1 MVEAVIRRP
10 AAADLTV
17 VTAAACLVGSELIHT
32 VVLPEHLREWWAAG
46 VFFAVVSLLEGGLA
60 AAVLFAPSRRVWLA
74 ALTLS
79 VATVAVWA
87 WSRTA
92 GLPFGPDPWTP
103 EAVGRADVA
112 AGVLELVTAA
122 AAVALLRRP
131 AAASGPP
138 AGWQSSRIAT
148 IKVLAIV
155 ALATAFG
162 IQGAGA
168 HAHHRGHA
176 PPAPINVPR

>member
-10 AAADLTV
+10 AATELTV
-17 VTAAACLVGSELIHT
+17 VTAAACLVGSELIHI

-46 VFFAVVSLLEGGLA
+46 VFFAVLGVLEGGLA
-60 AAVLFAPSRRVWLA
+60 AAVLFAPSRRVWQA

-79 VATVAVWA
+79 LATVAVWA

-112 AGVLELVTAA
+112 ASVLELVTAA

-131 AAASGPP
+131 AAASGAP
-138 AGWQSSRIAT
+138 AGGHPSRIAT
-148 IKVLAIV
+148 IEVLAVV

-168 HAHHRGHA
+168 HAHHHGDE
-176 PPAPINVPR
+176 PPDPINVPR

>member
-10 AAADLTV
+10 AAADPMV
-17 VTAAACLVGSELIHT
+17 VTAAASLVGSELIHV

-46 VFFAVVSLLEGGLA
+46 VFFAVVSALEGGVA
-60 AAVLFAPSRRVWLA
+60 AAALFGPSRRVWQA
-74 ALTLS
+74 ALALS
-79 VATVAVWA
+79 LATVAVWA

-112 AGVLELVTAA
+112 ASVLELATAA
-122 AAVALLRRP
+122 AAGALLRRP
-131 AAASGPP
+131 AAASGAP
-138 AGWQSSRIAT
+138 AGGRPSLAT
-148 IKVLAIV
+148 IEVLAVV

-168 HAHHRGHA
+168 HAHHRGDA
-176 PPAPINVPR
+176 PPDPINVPR

>member
-1 MVEAVIRRP
+1 M
-10 AAADLTV
+10 
-17 VTAAACLVGSELIHT
+17 
-32 VVLPEHLREWWAAG
+32 
-46 VFFAVVSLLEGGLA
+46 
-60 AAVLFAPSRRVWLA
+60 
-74 ALTLS
+74 
-79 VATVAVWA
+79 
-87 WSRTA
+87 
-92 GLPFGPDPWTP
+92 
-103 EAVGRADVA
+103 
-112 AGVLELVTAA
+112 TAA

-148 IKVLAIV
+148 IEVLAIV

>member
-60 AAVLFAPSRRVWLA
+60 AAVLFAPSRRVWQA

-112 AGVLELVTAA
+112 AGVLELVTEA

-131 AAASGPP
+131 AASGPP

-148 IKVLAIV
+148 IEVLAVV

-162 IQGAGA
+162 LQGAGA
-168 HAHHRGHA
+168 HVHHRGHA

>member
-103 EAVGRADVA
+103 EAVGRAHVA
-112 AGVLELVTAA
+112 AGRL
-122 AAVALLRRP
+122 AVESHRHDRGARDRRAGHRVRHPGRRRP
-131 AAASGPP
+131 CAPSRPRASCADQRPSLRTGAP
-138 AGWQSSRIAT
+138 AR
-148 IKVLAIV
+148 L
-155 ALATAFG
+155 
-162 IQGAGA
+162 
-168 HAHHRGHA
+168 RA
-176 PPAPINVPR
+176 PPRRAAPG